1 MPRKAGVETG
11 NDAVGVSVM
20 EGILV
25 GRFVFHGVT
34 VDDIAAVRV
43 GPGSGDAVEVPFT
56 VAVAATAGDETIA
69 STSGAAQL
77 DNKIEMMHSMV
88 KTNIDLRSMVHLL

>member
-1 MPRKAGVETG
+1 
-11 NDAVGVSVM
+11 M

-34 VDDIAAVRV
+34 VDDIVAVRV
-43 GPGSGDAVEVPFT
+43 GPPGSGDAVEVPFT

-88 KTNIDLRSMVHLL
+88 KTNIDLRSMVNLLRDIQCFPTGIPA